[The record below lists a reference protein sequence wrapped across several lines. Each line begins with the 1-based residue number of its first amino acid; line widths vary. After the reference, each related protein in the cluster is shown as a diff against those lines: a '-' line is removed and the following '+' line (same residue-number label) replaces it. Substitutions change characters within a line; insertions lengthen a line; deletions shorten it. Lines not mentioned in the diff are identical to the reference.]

1 MFLALS
7 CAPQEGQVVEVEG
20 AEQRTAQRVG
30 ERGAVTAN
38 GVGERVAVTA
48 NGPATIKSRTG
59 VEVARGTDWRIADC
73 WRWRGADCGLW
84 AAEAKNA
91 ATIRLSKGRKVR
103 ERSERRKF

>member
-7 CAPQEGQVVEVEG
+7 CAPQEGQVVEVL

-48 NGPATIKSRTG
+48 NGPATIK
-59 VEVARGTDWRIADC
+59 IAE
-73 WRWRGADCGLW
+73 R
-84 AAEAKNA
+84 
-91 ATIRLSKGRKVR
+91 R
-103 ERSERRKF
+103 ERDFQICACLLYTSPSPRDRG